1 MASIIFERA
10 MRRVPAETHAFVGL
24 SADILDRVQTQME
37 KRGMSETDL
46 AQELGISQEELA
58 PMLSLGHN
66 FTLRTLARLQTIF
79 GETLITITVAD
90 NHQTD
95 VVYH

>member
-1 MASIIFERA
+1 MASTIFERA
-10 MRRVPAETHAFVGL
+10 MHRIPAETHAFVAL
-24 SADILDRVQTQME
+24 SADILDRVHTQME

-46 AQELGISQEELA
+46 ARELGVSQEELA

-66 FTLRTLARLQTIF
+66 FTLRTLAHLQTIF
-79 GETLITITVAD
+79 GETLITVTD
-90 NHQTD
+90 NHTTD

>member
-1 MASIIFERA
+1 MASTIFERA
-10 MRRVPAETHAFVGL
+10 MHRVPAETQAFVGL
-24 SADILDRVQTQME
+24 SADILDRVQAQME

-46 AQELGISQEELA
+46 ARELGVSQEELA

-66 FTLRTLARLQTIF
+66 FTLRTLTQLQTIF
-79 GETLITITVAD
+79 GETLITVAD
-90 NHQTD
+90 NHATD